1 MSATVAPLVSLVAAV
16 ARNGVI
22 GRDNGLAWVGERS
35 VATMLSARV
44 SWPMNQAESGE

>member
-22 GRDNGLAWVGERS
+22 GRDNGLILCKHNSCCEREDEKYDEALHFRS
-35 VATMLSARV
+35 
-44 SWPMNQAESGE
+44 